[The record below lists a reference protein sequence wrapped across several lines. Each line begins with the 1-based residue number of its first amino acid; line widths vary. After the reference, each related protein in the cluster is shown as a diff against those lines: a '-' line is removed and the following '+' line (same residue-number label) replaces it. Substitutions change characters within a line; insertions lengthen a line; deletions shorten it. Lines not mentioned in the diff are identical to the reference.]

1 LTLRRTVR
9 TIDRRTRQRGYV
21 LLVIMLFSTVMVIGA
36 LSAARLYVGQ
46 IKRDQE
52 IELVH
57 RGAQYSRAVKA
68 FYRKF
73 RRYPSNLEQL
83 ENTNQIRFLR
93 RRYKDP
99 ITGQDFKLVH
109 FGEVQLQPK
118 GPNAT
123 TNPGV
128 PAANV
133 SPSTGFS
140 QDPQNPSGQASPI
153 TSAGGAPVAGGSVGG
168 APIIGVE
175 STSKKVSILEFNGKN
190 HFNEWEFI
198 YDPSIDRGGLIKGP
212 YNGQA
217 LLPTG
222 AQPGLPGQPGLPTG
236 VPPGQ
241 RTPAF
246 GQNPGGQTPPPQP
259 QMR

>member
-1 LTLRRTVR
+1 
-9 TIDRRTRQRGYV
+9 
-21 LLVIMLFSTVMVIGA
+21 MLFSTAIVIGS
-36 LSAARLYVGQ
+36 LSIARLYVGQ

-52 IELVH
+52 LELVN

-83 ENTNQIRFLR
+83 ENTNQVRFLR

-99 ITGQDFKLVH
+99 MTGQDFKLLH
-109 FGEVQLQPK
+109 FGEVQLTPK
-118 GPNAT
+118 GPNSA

-128 PAANV
+128 SSASA
-133 SPSTGFS
+133 STGFS
-140 QDPQNPSGQASPI
+140 PGANPSQPTSPI
-153 TSAGGAPVAGGSVGG
+153 TTAAGTPVAGGSVGG

-175 STSKKVSILEFNGKN
+175 STSKKVSIMEFNGKN
-190 HFNEWEFI
+190 HYNEWEFI

-212 YNGQA
+212 YNGQS

-222 AQPGLPGQPGLPTG
+222 VQGQLPGQQPAGPPTQRLPGF
-236 VPPGQ
+236 VQ
-241 RTPAF
+241 
-246 GQNPGGQTPPPQP
+246 QNPPTTPPQP
-259 QMR
+259 Q

>member
-1 LTLRRTVR
+1 
-9 TIDRRTRQRGYV
+9 
-21 LLVIMLFSTVMVIGA
+21 MLFSTAIVIGSLA
-36 LSAARLYVGQ
+36 VARLYVGQ

-52 IELVH
+52 LELVN

-99 ITGQDFKLVH
+99 MTGQDFKLLH
-109 FGEVQLQPK
+109 FGEVQLTPK
-118 GPNAT
+118 GPNAA

-128 PAANV
+128 SAA
-133 SPSTGFS
+133 SLGASTGFS
-140 QDPQNPSGQASPI
+140 PGAGGTQQPTSPI
-153 TSAGGAPVAGGSVGG
+153 TTAAGTPVAGGSVGG

-175 STSKKVSILEFNGKN
+175 STSKKVSIMEFNGKN
-190 HFNEWEFI
+190 HYNEWEFI

-212 YNGQA
+212 YNGQS
-217 LLPTG
+217 LLPMAT
-222 AQPGLPGQPGLPTG
+222 QPGQPGLPTA
-236 VPPGQ
+236 PPTQ
-241 RTPAF
+241 RMPGF
-246 GQNPGGQTPPPQP
+246 VQQNPTPQPTPTPQP
-259 QMR
+259 QMQ